1 MPCAG
6 RTLGHK
12 PQREPILQNPSSMP
26 DLDAPPPAPPA
37 GGDSALAQVSS
48 DIKAVQQQAL
58 ATQRTIDQ
66 LQAQHE
72 APAHADTW
80 STTTVL
86 SAAGWGVASAL
97 TLAIVFLVWR
107 SRSKPPAP
115 AHAATRD
122 AVTSDF
128 GDDPISMFALKKTAQ
143 EEEISQWAPQ
153 PETAEDRISDWGA
166 IPLVHGEPA
175 PTFDLQ
181 AATSEVSRVRTTLA
195 QRRQERAL
203 QRERDA
209 QQLREAA
216 QQAAESAL
224 MATPPDVSHKGV
236 WVPDLDLSQ
245 DIIAQAPPAPPAP
258 PPAAPEQASIPVQD
272 PFTEPATDSVPMA
285 HTVPPQTQLETPP
298 MNIKTRDADPVKA
311 PTYRPPAARN
321 SDPVNVHAVKL
332 ALAHEAEAKA
342 LWADA
347 RALAQE
353 ALASPDAALNAQAQA
368 TLGRLA
374 HKMQSEGDTAVP
386 AMPPSVP
393 SPPLVQAPPPIAA
406 LAQEPEPLIAL
417 EEDVYAVKLALAQE
431 SEAIELWDE
440 ARELAEEVLA
450 SPDPALTAQAKA
462 LLAEIAQKLDAIAQD
477 GIAFDVGSDSG
488 APKRR

>member
-6 RTLGHK
+6 RALGRE
-12 PQREPILQNPSSMP
+12 PQCEPILQNPSSMP

-37 GGDSALAQVSS
+37 GGDAVLAQVAS

-66 LQAQHE
+66 LQAQQE
-72 APAHADTW
+72 APAHATTW
-80 STTTVL
+80 STPMVL
-86 SAAGWGVASAL
+86 SASGWGVAAAL
-97 TLAIVFLVWR
+97 TMAVVFLVWR
-107 SRSKPPAP
+107 SRSRPVTP
-115 AHAATRD
+115 AHVAARD

-128 GDDPISMFALKKTAQ
+128 GDDPISMFALKKAVQ
-143 EEEISQWAPQ
+143 EEEISQWGPQ

-224 MATPPDVSHKGV
+224 VATPLEVPHKSA

-245 DIIAQAPPAPPAP
+245 DIIAQA
-258 PPAAPEQASIPVQD
+258 APEQAPPPIQEPL
-272 PFTEPATDSVPMA
+272 PEPATDSAPPS
-285 HTVPPQTQLETPP
+285 HSLPPQTLLETPT
-298 MNIKTRDADPVKA
+298 MNTQTHDANSVKA
-311 PTYRPPAARN
+311 PTYRPPAARH
-321 SDPVNVHAVKL
+321 SDPVNVYAVKL

-353 ALASPDAALNAQAQA
+353 ALASPDATLNAQAQA
-368 TLGRLA
+368 TLQRLA
-374 HKMQSEGDTAVP
+374 HKMESQGDTAVS

-393 SPPLVQAPPPIAA
+393 PPPLVQVPPPAAA

-431 SEAIELWDE
+431 SAAIELWDE

-462 LLAEIAQKLDAIAQD
+462 LLAEIAQALDAIAQD
-477 GIAFDVGSDSG
+477 SIAFDVAVDVST
-488 APKRR
+488 PRRR